1 MKKYVFSIRKA
12 VKNEVEIEAK
22 NRAEAF
28 KKLIG
33 IFQKNDKKLF
43 KNTKEAEVLR
53 MKLERVFDTND
64 ENYTEKTT
72 FTSEEVEEL
81 MNELDKEN
89 IDISPVEITEI

>member
-12 VKNEVEIEAK
+12 IKNEVEIEAK

-28 KKLIG
+28 KKLI
-33 IFQKNDKKLF
+33 IAFQKNDKKLF

-72 FTSEEVEEL
+72 FTSEEAEEL

>member
-12 VKNEVEIEAK
+12 IKNEVEIEAK

-28 KKLIG
+28 KKLIKV
-33 IFQKNDKKLF
+33 FQKNDKKLF

-64 ENYTEKTT
+64 ENYSEKTT